1 MESPFLNP
9 SNGSEVKTKNMGDGM
24 RVQAGGFSVYAES
37 LCQWSILLIDKILHH
52 ETDLEIKKHD
62 TDAAGYTD
70 QVFGLSHI
78 FGFRFAPGIWNTG
91 DAHFFS
97 PRSA

>member
-1 MESPFLNP
+1 M
-9 SNGSEVKTKNMGDGM
+9 
-24 RVQAGGFSVYAES
+24 
-37 LCQWSILLIDKILHH
+37 LLIDKILHH

-78 FGFRFAPGIWNTG
+78 FGFRFAPGI
-91 DAHFFS
+91 
-97 PRSA
+97 